1 MQKKKII
8 SAILVLAILG
18 IQNCFGS
25 CYALPSPDSSEERVF
40 AQDVCGG
47 VDNNPPNPTIFT
59 IDSPRTIT
67 KIGTY
72 HWNSGQGTQ
81 TPGTIGLM
89 GPNWKI
95 YGPWQASGQPGP
107 GGVLNAY
114 WIVTLT
120 TGLNLPAGKY
130 TVLDSDPSTWA
141 YNSESDNSGVVS
153 IVGLNVGGTKVTQA
167 PCGEEA
173 MDLSMASPTDQYR
186 AGPMLTPGSYKI
198 WYGKRT
204 GTQIGQPDNWDTKPV
219 ELLEGKF
226 YVFDVSTGDFSSANP
241 QMINP
246 MLSNPT
252 PGESVVWYKA
262 STQYAYV
269 VCFEGPLNPSQN
281 QADKGVPGSLLEA
294 VSVSSG
300 GTPVYT
306 THNLEAGKYYVI
318 QASGIFSYW
327 DDSTGGADAYFDYRD
342 QGVELRPLQIDD
354 QSMYD
359 IARKKGDP
367 IEYSPNH
374 FYETSIDGQGR
385 PLKFWILDTGPYSD
399 NHGSLEVKVYGRQ
412 SAPDEQAT

>member
-1 MQKKKII
+1 MQKMKMLLT
-8 SAILVLAILG
+8 ILVLALLG
-18 IQNCFGS
+18 IQNCFGQ
-25 CYALPSPDSSEERVF
+25 CYGLPSPDSNEVRVF

-47 VDNNPPNPTIFT
+47 VDNNPPNPTVFT
-59 IDSPRTIT
+59 IDQPRTIT

-72 HWNSGQGTQ
+72 HWNNGKGTQ

-95 YGPWQASGQPGP
+95 YGPWQASGQPGQ

-114 WIVTLT
+114 WIVTLP

-130 TVLDSDPSTWA
+130 TVLDSDSSTWA

-153 IVGLNVGGTKVTQA
+153 IIGLNVGNIEVTQA

-173 MDLSMASPTDQYR
+173 TDLSIASPTDQYR

-204 GTQIGQPDNWDTKPV
+204 GNQIGQPDNWNTKPV

-252 PGESVVWYKA
+252 SGESVVWYKA
-262 STQYAYV
+262 SAQYAYV
-269 VCFEGPLNPSQN
+269 VCFDGPMNPSQN
-281 QADKGVPGSLLEA
+281 PDDKGGSGSLLEK
-294 VSVSSG
+294 VTVPSG

-306 THNLEAGKYYVI
+306 THILEAGKYYVI
-318 QASGIFSYW
+318 QARGVFSYW
-327 DDSTGGADAYFDYRD
+327 DGSTDGADAYYDYRD
-342 QGVELRPLQIDD
+342 QGAELRPLQIDD
-354 QSMYD
+354 RSMYD
-359 IARKKGDP
+359 IAKKNGDP
-367 IEYSPNH
+367 VEYNPNH
-374 FYETSIDGQGR
+374 FYETSMVGTGK
-385 PLKFWILDTGPYSD
+385 PLKFWISDTGPYSD
-399 NHGSLEVKVYGRQ
+399 NHGSLEVNVY
-412 SAPDEQAT
+412 